1 MVLIMNNE
9 FETKKSFLTIKKLAV
24 LLVVVI
30 VVIAGAVYWAK
41 FRQVEKSFNIDPKF
55 NYNEYNISGLP
66 EKIDEEMIIGAGST
80 IIKMFST
87 EEKAGVKEITVK
99 YQSTDNIESLTNQF
113 QNYFKEK
120 KWHKQNE
127 YISDGVATLS
137 YWSDLDN
144 LNVLL
149 VSSANSTTVDLTYTD
164 YPTYAEINT
173 SPEKIEKYKQVL
185 IVYRTDYEG
194 EISKYLSEDLPVK
207 NITKILES
215 FDLIYLGIFENTS
228 IYISSDSVEKTVG
241 DFTKYFKEKEL
252 FYDFFDTEDG
262 TIIVAD
268 LGVDRSLN
276 ITVQKEGNGSKVEI
290 KNIEP
295 LESIPANN

>member
-1 MVLIMNNE
+1 MDNE
-9 FETKKSFLTIKKLAV
+9 FGTKKSFVTIKNLVV

-41 FRQVEKSFNIDPKF
+41 FRQVEKTSDIDPKF

-127 YISDGVATLS
+127 YISDEVVTLS
-137 YWSDLDN
+137 YWNDLDN

-149 VSSANSTTVDLTYTD
+149 VSSTNSTTVDLTYTD

-215 FDLIYLGIFENTS
+215 LDLIYLGIFENTS
-228 IYISSDSVEKTVG
+228 IYISSDSVEKTV
-241 DFTKYFKEKEL
+241 DNFTKYFKEEEL

-262 TIIVAD
+262 AIMVAD